1 MSRGQGGTGRGP
13 ADDGRDCSIVSS
25 SQSPAFA
32 GRPRGLVEKAVPGGA
47 RVLVLPTGAVP
58 GGSDA
63 KRAGV
68 VALQLWVLS
77 GTAAERARE
86 HGCAHLLEHMLFK
99 PMAITGAAP
108 LDIATEIEGLGGDVN
123 AFTSHDET
131 VFHATV
137 PAAATDAAIDALL
150 PPLVSPEIDPAALA
164 KETEVVVEEI
174 RQYRDDPSSRL
185 QQDVMSALFAEHAY
199 GRPVLGTEQDVRG
212 CSRARLLGFHRRAYA
227 GQHVRLVVVGDVD
240 PRRVIRRARKWL
252 VRLPTTERSRLEP
265 RPRPPGEA
273 AVIVR
278 RDDVLECHLE
288 LAWSVPALPE
298 PEAVALEVASVVLGY
313 GEAARLA
320 LGTRRRDQ
328 VVSDAHASFYGSRL
342 GSTFLVTARM
352 RAPQAG
358 AAAAAVLEQVQ
369 RLRTTTLDAE
379 ELSRA
384 RAVLRSDLVYRR
396 ETTQG
401 QAHALGYFMSLAG
414 DLEADRRYYDVLS
427 ELSARDVADA
437 CAKWL
442 RPDAAVLGIVV
453 PEREVTAAQ
462 VASLRKSIASVVVQ
476 PDARRRGKRTSKRP
490 TIKHKGG
497 VSMVDL
503 ACGVRIRAVVDR
515 RVPIVGGWLAWPG
528 GLRLEDPRRAGAS
541 PVMAELLTRGCEAID
556 GDSLA
561 REIDGMAA
569 VLDGFS
575 GRSSA
580 GLHLECLSDNL
591 PDVLRRA
598 LQCAAA
604 PRFSADELE
613 EERRVAL
620 ADYEA
625 EDDDLA
631 KVAMRDVLSR
641 VYVGHPF
648 RLRRR
653 GTPQSLGRLTADGLG
668 RLWKRWYPLPRM
680 VVGLAGDVD
689 LEAVAEQV
697 AAAMATAGVDAADV
711 GTFPKWPG
719 GGLRTEVRR
728 PAGGEHRITRAK
740 EQAHIALAYPGLP
753 IGDQRGPAL
762 EVLMAVLGGQ
772 AGRLFLKL
780 REDEGLVYHVSAS
793 TSEGI
798 DAGDVVVYAATGQDK
813 IARARAA
820 IEAEIASLAAGELTE
835 EELDRAKAWLC
846 GQYDASLERRG
857 RIASL
862 VAFDEAL
869 GLPVGHCFGYRRR
882 IERVEAKAIARAAR
896 DLLLPR
902 FQIATI
908 VSA

>member
-1 MSRGQGGTGRGP
+1 M
-13 ADDGRDCSIVSS
+13 
-25 SQSPAFA
+25 
-32 GRPRGLVEKAVPGGA
+32 
-47 RVLVLPTGAVP
+47 LVLPTGAVP
-58 GGSDA
+58 GSAGSG
-63 KRAGV
+63 KRSGGPPARGV

-99 PMAITGAAP
+99 PMAIAGPTP
-108 LDIATEIEGLGGDVN
+108 SDIATEIEGLGGDVN

-137 PAAATDAAIDALL
+137 PAAATKAAIEALL
-150 PPLVSPEIDPAALA
+150 PPLVTPEIDPGSLA
-164 KETEVVVEEI
+164 KEAEVVVEEI

-185 QQDVMSALFAEHAY
+185 QQDVMTALFPEHAY
-199 GRPVLGTEQDVRG
+199 GRPVLGTEQDVRT
-212 CSRARLLGFHRRAYA
+212 CSPARLLGFHRRAYA
-227 GQHVRLVVVGDVD
+227 ASNVYFVVVGDVQ
-240 PRRVIRRARKWL
+240 PQQVIAQATPWLKKLPAAPKRGKAEPLPVPPQRAQ
-252 VRLPTTERSRLEP
+252 
-265 RPRPPGEA
+265 
-273 AVIVR
+273 VIVR

-288 LAWSVPALPE
+288 LAWTVPALPE
-298 PEAVALEVASVVLGY
+298 RVAVALEVASVVLGY
-313 GEAARLA
+313 GEAARLS

-328 VVSDAHASFYGSRL
+328 VVSDAHSSFYGSRL

-352 RAPQAG
+352 RASQAG
-358 AAAAAVLEQVQ
+358 AAAQAVLEQVE
-369 RLRTTTLDAE
+369 RLRTSRLDGE

-401 QAHALGYFMSLAG
+401 QAHAMGYFISLAG
-414 DLEADRRYYDVLS
+414 DLDADRRYYDVLS
-427 ELSARDVADA
+427 ELTAEDVREA
-437 CAKWL
+437 CEQWL
-442 RPDAAVLGIVV
+442 QPVAAVLGMVV
-453 PEREVTAAQ
+453 PEREITSASAR
-462 VASLRKSIASVVVQ
+462 SLRKAIGAQ
-476 PDARRRGKRTSKRP
+476 LAPRRRAAKPRGPKVKR
-490 TIKHKGG
+490 KGE

-503 ACGVRIRAVVDR
+503 RCGVRIRAVVDA
-515 RVPIVGGWLAWPG
+515 RVPIVGGWIAWPG
-528 GLRLEDPRRAGAS
+528 GLRLEDARRAGAT
-541 PVMAELLTRGCEAID
+541 PLMAELLTRGCEAID
-556 GDSLA
+556 GDALA

-591 PDVLRRA
+591 PDVLERA

-604 PRFSADELE
+604 PRFDAAELE

-641 VYVGHPF
+641 LYAGHPY

-653 GTPQSLGRLTADGLG
+653 GTPKSLGRLTAPGLG

-680 VVGLAGDVD
+680 VIGLAGDVD
-689 LEAVAEQV
+689 LVAVAEQV
-697 AAAMATAGVDAADV
+697 EAAMASAGAVTELDR
-711 GTFPKWPG
+711 FPEWPG
-719 GGLRTEVRR
+719 GGLRTEVHR
-728 PAGGEHRITRAK
+728 PPGGEHRIQRAK
-740 EQAHIALAYPGLP
+740 EQAHIAIGYPGLP
-753 IGDQRGPAL
+753 LGDRRGPAL

-793 TSEGI
+793 ASEGI
-798 DAGDVVVYAATGQDK
+798 DAGDVIVYAATGQDK
-813 IARARAA
+813 VERARAA
-820 IEAEIASLAAGELTE
+820 IEAEIASLAAGELTDD
-835 EELDRAKAWLC
+835 ELVRAKAWLC

-857 RIASL
+857 RLAYL
-862 VAFDEAL
+862 VAFDEAF
-869 GLPVGHCFGYRRR
+869 GLAVGQWLNYRAR
-882 IERVEAKAIARAAR
+882 IERVSARAVARAAR
-896 DLLLPR
+896 EILAPR
-902 FQIATI
+902 HQLATI
-908 VSA
+908 VAR

>member
-1 MSRGQGGTGRGP
+1 M
-13 ADDGRDCSIVSS
+13 
-25 SQSPAFA
+25 
-32 GRPRGLVEKAVPGGA
+32 
-47 RVLVLPTGAVP
+47 LVLPTGAVP
-58 GGSDA
+58 GSGA
-63 KRAGV
+63 NGAAARGV

-99 PMAITGAAP
+99 PMAIAGP
-108 LDIATEIEGLGGDVN
+108 RPSDIATEIEGLGGDVN

-137 PAAATDAAIDALL
+137 PAAATAAAIEALL
-150 PPLVSPEIDPAALA
+150 PPLVTPEIDPEALA
-164 KETEVVVEEI
+164 KEAEVVVEEI

-185 QQDVMSALFAEHAY
+185 QQDVMTALFGEHAY
-199 GRPVLGTEQDVRG
+199 GRPVLGTEQDVRT
-212 CSRARLLGFHRRAYA
+212 CSPARLLGFHRRAYA
-227 GQHVRLVVVGDVD
+227 GHQVRFVVVGDVK
-240 PRRVIRRARKWL
+240 PARVIEQASKWLAQLPGGKAGTRRA
-252 VRLPTTERSRLEP
+252 TGP
-265 RPRPPGEA
+265 RPRERA
-273 AVIVR
+273 QVIVR

-288 LAWSVPALPE
+288 LAWSVPALPDRV
-298 PEAVALEVASVVLGY
+298 AVALEVASVVLGY
-313 GEAARLA
+313 GEAARLS

-328 VVSDAHASFYGSRL
+328 VVSDAHASFYGSRQ
-342 GSTFLVTARM
+342 GSTFLVTSRM
-352 RAPQAG
+352 RARQAT
-358 AAAAAVLEQVQ
+358 AAAEAVLEQVH
-369 RLRTTTLDAE
+369 RLRTTRLDGE

-401 QAHALGYFMSLAG
+401 QAHALGYFISLAG

-427 ELSARDVADA
+427 ELSAEDVREA
-437 CAKWL
+437 CAEWL
-442 RPDAAVLGIVV
+442 RPRGAVLGLVV
-453 PEREVTAAQ
+453 PEREVAAAQ
-462 VASLRKSIASVVVQ
+462 AQTVRKTIEGLLGPGDGTRA
-476 PDARRRGKRTSKRP
+476 SKRGRALKV
-490 TIKHKGG
+490 KHKGE
-497 VSMVDL
+497 VSLVDL
-503 ACGVRIRAVVDR
+503 PCGVRIRAVVDR

-528 GLRLEDPRRAGAS
+528 GLRLEDAQRAGAT

-556 GDSLA
+556 GDTLA

-598 LQCAAA
+598 LECAAA

-641 VYVGHPF
+641 LYVGHPYRF
-648 RLRRR
+648 RRR
-653 GTPQSLGRLTADGLG
+653 GTPKSLGRLTADGLG

-680 VVGLAGDVD
+680 VLGLAGDVD
-689 LEAVAEQV
+689 LPAVAEQV
-697 AAAMATAGVDAADV
+697 QSAMAMAGIDGQGVEP
-711 GTFPKWPG
+711 FPRWPG
-719 GGLRTEVRR
+719 NGLRTAVVR
-728 PAGGEHRITRAK
+728 PPGGERRIQRAK

-753 IGDQRGPAL
+753 IGDRRGPAL

-813 IARARAA
+813 VARARAA
-820 IEAEIASLAAGELTE
+820 IEAEIASLAAGEMTD

-857 RIASL
+857 RLASL
-862 VAFDEAL
+862 VAFDEA
-869 GLPVGHCFGYRRR
+869 FGQPIGQSFAYRAR
-882 IERVEAKAIARAAR
+882 IERVGGKAVARAAKEM
-896 DLLLPR
+896 LAPR
-902 FQIATI
+902 FQIATT
-908 VSA
+908 VAAK